1 MNKLVITTLESTFH
15 VCDLRS
21 HLEEEEGGREGGK
34 EGGKAGG
41 GGFVSIKQKMH
52 QNVSLGV
59 FLPPSLPPSLPIF
72 RASFLLWLVH
82 RLTPLYLPPSI
93 PPSLQ
98 ATVWLTQHS
107 FPHSFIPF
115 PPRPL
120 PPSLNPSL
128 GHRVAHA
135 ALTTKPGHF
144 CDLWSRGRAGA
155 LAVVR
160 REGGRT
166 GGRAALFIL
175 PAASFPYLSTFHTA
189 PSLPPS
195 LSPSLPPF

>member
-1 MNKLVITTLESTFH
+1 
-15 VCDLRS
+15 
-21 HLEEEEGGREGGK
+21 
-34 EGGKAGG
+34 
-41 GGFVSIKQKMH
+41 
-52 QNVSLGV
+52 V
-59 FLPPSLPPSLPIF
+59 FLPPSITS
-72 RASFLLWLVH
+72 
-82 RLTPLYLPPSI
+82 
-93 PPSLQ
+93 SLQ

-120 PPSLNPSL
+120 PPSLNISL

-160 REGGRT
+160 REGGRA

-195 LSPSLPPF
+195 LSPSLPPSSHYPSKRSSSPLSSSSSSSSSTPSSPGTLSLLNSRVLSSQPLVALDWHRDKAGLCAIASLGTPSLPPFLPPPFSWLP